1 MMADPTVNQID
12 FDSLICDERDTFRC
26 PRSIETKTTELLK
39 KFGKPALQGVGI
51 QPRNGQQQSR
61 FSTFEELNNNIV
73 IQEVVGGRKLKILI
87 VDDFPTNLFVI
98 NMLIGEIKDQ
108 EIDSTTAINGLEAV
122 KTI

>member
-1 MMADPTVNQID
+1 M
-12 FDSLICDERDTFRC
+12 
-26 PRSIETKTTELLK
+26 
-39 KFGKPALQGVGI
+39 QGVGI

-61 FSTFEELNNNIV
+61 FSTFEELNNKLV

-87 VDDFPTNLFVI
+87 AHDFPTNLFVM

-122 KTI
+122 QTI

>member
-1 MMADPTVNQID
+1 MMADPIVNQID

-51 QPRNGQQQSR
+51 QQRNGQQQ
-61 FSTFEELNNNIV
+61 FSTFEELNNKLV
-73 IQEVVGGRKLKILI
+73 IQEVVGGRKLNILV
-87 VDDFPTNLFVI
+87 VDDFPTNLFVM
-98 NMLIGEIKDQ
+98 NMLIEEITDQ

-122 KTI
+122 QTI